1 MKKTRFLS
9 IILVFLLLLSML
21 LPCWAAEEEETTT
34 EPTETEEETTTEE
47 PTTMETLD
55 PSITAPVFDSDPIVG
70 EDGLT
75 PTPTGF
81 EIPSPL
87 AEYNF
92 QTDYFI
98 NAKSAALIELNTH
111 AIIFSYELD
120 KQVYPASLTK
130 IMTCMLALENGNLD
144 DIITISSTAF
154 TDVDDYSSNAGL
166 VEGERLTLRQL
177 LYCVMVSSANEAC
190 NAVAEY
196 ISGDIE
202 SFVILMNQKAQELG
216 MTNTHFANPHGLHD
230 DDHYTTARD
239 LATLATW
246 AWQNPQFREFST
258 TVEYTLPASDVAEER
273 SLHTTNYLM
282 VNSPDNKYYYE
293 LASGV
298 KTGFTTPAGGC
309 LIATAT
315 SGELSF
321 LSVVCGCSTVVH
333 DDGSQTDQRF
343 TQTKELLQFGFDNY
357 SFVQVLSGTAMLDQP
372 EVRNAEGR
380 NNVVVHAKQD
390 VTVLLPNECKPEDI
404 TMKLDYDFLPPLKA
418 PLEEGQRV
426 GTVTAYY
433 TNIPLAQTDL
443 VTLTAVEE
451 KQPIIV
457 LPKSDSVAGSILGA
471 VFKYWYFTIPA
482 MLLFVLIITL
492 FIVRAVNVHKAKKR
506 AERRRRAAAA
516 RRRQQ
521 R

>member
-1 MKKTRFLS
+1 MKKNRFLS
-9 IILVFLLLLSML
+9 WILVFLLLLSII
-21 LPCWAAEEEETTT
+21 LPCYAAEEEAETTT
-34 EPTETEEETTTEE
+34 EATETTTEE
-47 PTTMETLD
+47 ESTTMETLD

-75 PTPTGF
+75 PAPTGF
-81 EIPSPL
+81 EIPAPL

-92 QTDYFI
+92 QIEHFV

-120 KQVYPASLTK
+120 RQVYPASLTK
-130 IMTCMLALENGNLD
+130 IMTCMLALQYGNLD
-144 DIITISSTAF
+144 DVLTISSAAF
-154 TDVDDYSSNAGL
+154 TDVDEYSSNAGL
-166 VEGERLTLRQL
+166 IEGERLPLREV

-202 SFVILMNQKAQELG
+202 TFVALMNQKAQELG
-216 MTNTHFANPHGLHD
+216 MTGTHFANPHGLHD
-230 DDHYTTARD
+230 DEHYTTARD
-239 LATLATW
+239 LATLASW
-246 AWQNPQFREFST
+246 AWQNPQFREFAT
-258 TVEYTLPASDVAEER
+258 TVEHTLPATELSEER
-273 SLHTTNYLM
+273 TLETTNYLTI
-282 VNSPDNKYYYE
+282 NSPDNKYYYP

-309 LIATAT
+309 LISTAT
-315 SGELSF
+315 SGEVSF
-321 LSVVCGCSTVVH
+321 MSIMCGCSTVVH

-343 TQTKELLQFGFDNY
+343 TQSRELLEFGFETY
-357 SFVQVLSGTAMLDQP
+357 SFVQVLSATAMLDQP
-372 EVRNAEGR
+372 EVRNADGR

-390 VTVLLPNECKPEDI
+390 VTVLLPNDIKPEEI
-404 TMKLDYDFLPPLKA
+404 TMKIDYDRLPPLSA

-451 KQPIIV
+451 SKPVIV
-457 LPKSDSVAGSILGA
+457 LPEKGEIAGSILSA
-471 VFKYWYFTIPA
+471 FLKYWYLTIPGA
-482 MLLFVLIITL
+482 ILLILIIAL
-492 FIVRAVNVHKAKKR
+492 FIIRAINVRKAKKR
-506 AERRRRAAAA
+506 AERRRRAAEA
-516 RRRQQ
+516 RRRQY

>member
-1 MKKTRFLS
+1 MKKTRLLSFLL
-9 IILVFLLLLSML
+9 ILLLLLSMT
-21 LPCWAAEEEETTT
+21 LPCWAVEEEEIETTT
-34 EPTETEEETTTEE
+34 EASTTTEE
-47 PTTMETLD
+47 VTTMETLD
-55 PSITAPVFDSDPIVG
+55 PSITAPVYDSDPIVG

-75 PTPTGF
+75 PAPTGF

-92 QTDYFI
+92 PTDYFI

-120 KQVYPASLTK
+120 RKVYPASLTK

-144 DIITISSTAF
+144 DILTISSVAF
-154 TDVDDYSSNAGL
+154 TDVDEYSSSAGL
-166 VEGERLTLRQL
+166 VEGERLPLREV
-177 LYCVMVSSANEAC
+177 LYGVMVSSANEAC

-196 ISGDIE
+196 ISGDIP
-202 SFVILMNQKAQELG
+202 SFVALMNQKAQELG

-239 LATLATW
+239 LATLASW
-246 AWQNPQFREFST
+246 AWQNPQFREFAT
-258 TVEYTLPASDVAEER
+258 TIEHVLPATELSEER
-273 SLHTTNYLM
+273 TLHTTNYLTI
-282 VNSPDNKYYYE
+282 NSPDNKYYYE

-321 LSVVCGCSTVVH
+321 MSVVCGCSTVVH

-357 SFVQVLSGTAMLDQP
+357 SFVQVLSSTAMLDQP
-372 EVRNAEGR
+372 ELRNAEGR

-390 VTVLLPNECKPEDI
+390 VTVLLPNSCKPEEV
-404 TMKLDYDFLPPLKA
+404 TMKLDYDFQPPLKA
-418 PLEEGQRV
+418 PLDEGQRV

-433 TNIPLAQTDL
+433 TNIPLAKTDL

-451 KQPIIV
+451 KEPIIV
-457 LPKSDSVAGSILGA
+457 LPKSDSVAGSVLGA
-471 VFKYWYFTIPA
+471 IFKYWYFTIPA
-482 MLLFVLIITL
+482 FLILTLIVVL
-492 FIVRAVNVHKAKKR
+492 FIVRAVNVRKAKKR
-506 AERRRRAAAA
+506 AERRRRAAEA
-516 RRRQQ
+516 RRRQ
-521 R
+521 RR

>member
-1 MKKTRFLS
+1 MKKIRFLS
-9 IILVFLLLLSML
+9 IFMILLLLLSL
-21 LPCWAAEEEETTT
+21 VLPCSAAEEEET
-34 EPTETEEETTTEE
+34 EPEETEESTTVEE
-47 PTTMETLD
+47 STTMETLD

-75 PTPTGF
+75 PSPTGF

-92 QTDYFI
+92 PTDYFI

-111 AIIFSYELD
+111 SIIFSYELD

-130 IMTCMLALENGNLD
+130 IMTCMLALEYGNLED
-144 DIITISSTAF
+144 VITISSVAF
-154 TDVDDYSSNAGL
+154 TDVDEYSSSAGL
-166 VEGERLTLRQL
+166 MEGERLPLREI

-196 ISGDIE
+196 ISGDID
-202 SFVILMNQKAQELG
+202 SFVVLMNQKAQELG
-216 MTNTHFANPHGLHD
+216 MTGTHFENPHGLHD
-230 DDHYTTARD
+230 DEHYTTARD

-246 AWQNPQFREFST
+246 AWQNPQFREFAT
-258 TVEYTLPASDVAEER
+258 TIEHVIPATELSEER
-273 SLHTTNYLM
+273 TLHTTNYLTID
-282 VNSPDNKYYYE
+282 SPDNKYYYA

-315 SGELSF
+315 SGEMSF
-321 LSVVCGCSTVVH
+321 MSIVCGCSTVVH

-343 TQTKELLQFGFDNY
+343 TQTKELLEFGFENY
-357 SFVQVLSGTAMLDQP
+357 SFVQVLSSTAMLDQP
-372 EVRNAEGR
+372 EVRNADGR

-390 VTVLLPNECKPEDI
+390 VTVLLPNDCKPEEI
-404 TMKLDYDFLPPLKA
+404 TMKLEYDMLPPLNA
-418 PLEEGQRV
+418 PLKEGQRV

-451 KQPIIV
+451 AKPIIV
-457 LPKSDSVAGSILGA
+457 LSDSDTVAGNIFGTIL
-471 VFKYWYFTIPA
+471 KYWYFTIPA
-482 MLLFVLIITL
+482 MILFILIITL

-506 AERRRRAAAA
+506 AERRRRAAQA

>member
-9 IILVFLLLLSML
+9 VILIFLLLLSL
-21 LPCWAAEEEETTT
+21 ITPCFATDGEET
-34 EPTETEEETTTEE
+34 ESSSVTEEPTTEE

-55 PSITAPVFDSDPIVG
+55 PSITAPVFDSEPLIE

-92 QTDYFI
+92 QTDYRI
-98 NAKSAALIELNTH
+98 KAKAAALIELNTH
-111 AIIFSYELD
+111 AIIFSHELD
-120 KQVYPASLTK
+120 EQVYPASLTK

-144 DIITISSTAF
+144 DVLTISSAAF
-154 TDVDDYSSNAGL
+154 TDIDEYSSNAGL
-166 VEGERLTLRQL
+166 IEGERLTLREI

-196 ISGDIE
+196 ISGDIDT
-202 SFVILMNQKAQELG
+202 FVTLMNQKAQELG
-216 MTNTHFANPHGLHD
+216 MTKTHFVNPHGLHD
-230 DDHYTTARD
+230 DEHYTTVRD

-246 AWQNPQFREFST
+246 AWQNPQFREFAT
-258 TVEYTLPASDVAEER
+258 TVEHVLPATELSEER
-273 SLHTTNYLM
+273 ALHTTNYLTI
-282 VNSPDNKYYYE
+282 NSPDNKYYYP

-315 SGELSF
+315 SGETSF
-321 LSVVCGCSTVVH
+321 MSIVCGCSTVIYE
-333 DDGSQTDQRF
+333 DGSQIDQRF
-343 TQTKELLQFGFDNY
+343 TQTKDLLEFGFENY
-357 SFVQVLSGTAMLDQP
+357 SFVQVLSSTAMLDQP
-372 EVRNAEGR
+372 EVRNADGR
-380 NNVVVHAKQD
+380 SNVVVHAKQD
-390 VTVLLPNECKPEDI
+390 VTVLLPNNCAPEDI
-404 TMKLDYDFLPPLKA
+404 TMKLDYDLLPPLKA
-418 PLEEGQRV
+418 PLEEGERV

-433 TNIPLAQTDL
+433 TNIPLAQTAL

-451 KQPIIV
+451 EKPIIV
-457 LPKSDSVAGSILGA
+457 LPKTDTAAGSVLGA
-471 VFKYWYFTIPA
+471 MLQYWYFTIPA
-482 MLLFVLIITL
+482 FLLLVLIIAL
-492 FIVRAVNVHKAKKR
+492 FIVRAVNVRKAKKR
-506 AERRRRAAAA
+506 AERRRRAAEA
-516 RRRQQ
+516 RRRQG